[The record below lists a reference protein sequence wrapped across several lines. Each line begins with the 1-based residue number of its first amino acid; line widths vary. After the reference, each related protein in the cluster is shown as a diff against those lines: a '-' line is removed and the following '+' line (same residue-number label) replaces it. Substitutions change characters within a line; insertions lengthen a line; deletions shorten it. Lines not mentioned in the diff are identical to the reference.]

1 MFRAIRKK
9 IFRLIVVSGAGA
21 AATYFFDRENGP
33 ERRAMAK
40 DRANDLLGRATA
52 GGSWQPQAEHNA
64 NGFEPGGAPAA
75 PGATGPAT
83 GPATSPASGPV
94 TAPYPAGADAVR
106 ATPAGA
112 QAAPDSVG
120 TTAASA
126 RPGAPAGPARPGT
139 GA

>member
-75 PGATGPAT
+75 PGASG
-83 GPATSPASGPV
+83 PASGPV

-120 TTAASA
+120 TTAAPA